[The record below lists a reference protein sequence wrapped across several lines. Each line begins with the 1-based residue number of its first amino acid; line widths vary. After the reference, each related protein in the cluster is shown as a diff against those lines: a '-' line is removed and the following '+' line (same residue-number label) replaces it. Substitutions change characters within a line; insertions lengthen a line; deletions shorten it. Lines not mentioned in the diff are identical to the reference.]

1 MSVWPDSGAIG
12 MFAIRDDR
20 DYIVQDDM
28 MKAVRKVAESKK
40 HEGKLVSPPCVLK
53 RGKVDWL
60 NRTMRLFNQGTSIE
74 GGG

>member
-1 MSVWPDSGAIG
+1 

-40 HEGKLVSPPCVLK
+40 HEGKLVSPPFVFEESEADRLY
-53 RGKVDWL
+53 
-60 NRTMRLFNQGTSIE
+60 RTMRLFNQGSFNSRRWM
-74 GGG
+74 G